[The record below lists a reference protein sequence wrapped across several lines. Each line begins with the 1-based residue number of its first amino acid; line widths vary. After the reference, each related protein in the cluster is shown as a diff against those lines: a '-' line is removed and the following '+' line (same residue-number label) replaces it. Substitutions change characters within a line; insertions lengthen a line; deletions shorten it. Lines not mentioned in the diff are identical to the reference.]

1 MMKKL
6 EVQVGGVPEH
16 FNLPWHLAN
25 DEKLFEAERLKVH
38 WRDYGGGTG
47 AMIQDLNDHKLDIAL
62 LLTEGALAGI
72 ARGGQYCLAGYW
84 VTSPLVWG
92 IHTHN
97 EMPVKSLPE
106 LQHKIIAISRPGSGS
121 HLMAYLLAKREGWP
135 LENLKFETVGNLEGA
150 REALANGKAD
160 YFLWEKFTTKPLV
173 DSGEWQ
179 RVGEIPTPWP
189 CFVIAARKSLVQQH
203 KTELGCL
210 FKIVRERA
218 QAFAKQHDAPALVA
232 ERYGIQQPD
241 AESWFRDV
249 RWAADDRMPVKELR
263 EVLATLHELQ
273 LLERPITVDDCVSQ
287 LCTLS

>member
-1 MMKKL
+1 MKKL

-25 DEKLFEAERLKVH
+25 DENLFEAERLKVH

-47 AMIQDLNDHKLDIAL
+47 AMIQDLNEHKLDIAI

-84 VTSPLVWG
+84 VTSPLIWG

-97 EMPVKSLPE
+97 ELAVNSMAD
-106 LQHKIIAISRPGSGS
+106 LQDKTIAISRPGSGS

-150 REALANGKAD
+150 REALASGKAH
-160 YFLWEKFTTKPLV
+160 YFLWEKYTTKPLV

-189 CFVIAARKSLVQQH
+189 CFVIAVRKNLLQQH
-203 KTELGCL
+203 KNELGCL

-218 QAFAKQHDAPALVA
+218 QAFAKQHDAPAFVS
-232 ERYGIQQPD
+232 ERYGLQHPD

-263 EVLATLHELQ
+263 EVLATLYELG
-273 LLERPITVDDCVSQ
+273 LIDKPLSVDDCVSQ